1 MPVSTSMT
9 IILSN
14 PSGKV
19 TETVSVPVKATVL
32 ELKRIIRSDCKRFKL
47 SIDRQRLSLP
57 GAAAKSSKSSSPG
70 SKKAKAQ
77 VLEDERSLISYG
89 LADGSTVIV
98 KDLGPQISWRTVF
111 VLEYLGPLLIHLG
124 YFLWVVYWEQRE
136 ITPNQL
142 LAYAAVTFHFIKREY
157 ETLLVHRFS
166 HATMP
171 LRNLFKNSAHYWIL
185 SGFGIG
191 HFLYSANYQAP
202 ASPTLVT
209 VAAGVFLAAELA
221 NFRTHLILRD
231 LRPAGTNVRAIPC
244 GFGFDLVSCPN
255 YFFEM
260 VAWIAFSV
268 MTGLPSAW
276 VFTAVATGQMWLWA
290 VKKHR
295 RYLQDFPDYP
305 KSRKPMIP
313 FIC

>member
-1 MPVSTSMT
+1 MK
-9 IILSN
+9 IIVSN
-14 PSGKV
+14 PSGKI
-19 TETVSVPVKATVL
+19 TDSVSVPLKATVAD
-32 ELKRIIRSDCKRFKL
+32 LKCAIRSDCKRFKKL
-47 SIDRQRLSLP
+47 SVNRQRLSLP
-57 GAAAKSSKSSSPG
+57 APASKSTSTNAKASSKKG
-70 SKKAKAQ
+70 Q

-89 LADGSTVIV
+89 IGDNSTVIV

-111 VLEYLGPLLIHLG
+111 FLEYLGPLLIHLG
-124 YFLWVVYWEQRE
+124 YLLWTVYVAKRE
-136 ITPNQL
+136 LSLNQL
-142 LAYAAVTFHFIKREY
+142 LAFSAVMFHFIKREY

-191 HFLYSANYQAP
+191 HFLYAANYAAP
-202 ASPTLVT
+202 KSSTLVFASAAVF
-209 VAAGVFLAAELA
+209 VASELA

-231 LRPAGTNVRAIPC
+231 LRPAGTNVRAIPR

-260 VAWIAFSV
+260 LAWCAFSV

-276 VFTAVATGQMWLWA
+276 FFTVVASGQMWLWA

-295 RYLQDFPDYP
+295 RYQQEFPDYP

-313 FIC
+313 FLC

>member
-1 MPVSTSMT
+1 MPITSAMKIT
-9 IILSN
+9 LSN

-19 TETVSVPVKATVL
+19 TESVNVPVKATVA
-32 ELKRIIRSDCKRFKL
+32 ELKKIIRSSCKRFRM
-47 SIDRQRLSLP
+47 SIERQRLSLP
-57 GAAAKSSKSSSPG
+57 APTQSNKASKA
-70 SKKAKAQ
+70 SKKPSTQ

-89 LADGSTVIV
+89 LTDGSTVIV

-111 VLEYLGPLLIHLG
+111 FLEYLGPLLIHLG
-124 YFLWVVYWEQRE
+124 YFLWVVYGEKRE
-136 ITPNQL
+136 IAPNQL
-142 LAYAAVTFHFIKREY
+142 LGYAAVTFHFIKREY

-171 LRNLFKNSAHYWIL
+171 LRNLFKNSAHYWLL

-191 HFLYSANYQAP
+191 HFLYAANYQAP
-202 ASPTLVT
+202 ASSTLVT

-231 LRPAGTNVRAIPC
+231 LRPAGSNVRAIPR

-260 VAWIAFSV
+260 VAWVAFSV

-276 VFTAVATGQMWLWA
+276 LFTVVASGQMWLWA

-295 RYLQDFPDYP
+295 RYLQEFPEYP

-313 FIC
+313 FLC